1 MALAA
6 LWPDL
11 AKFRHFGKI
20 LDIFG
25 DFWGF
30 GKKFNLLWH
39 ILNAIGQI
47 FIVVQGQ
54 ISKIHTAIWSHCL
67 AAFVTVFESEQKSW
81 LVHIIADTNLIED
94 GSACF
99 YKIRLNRNN
108 NIFWIVVE
116 VKWSACLPS
125 TPTIRV
131 WIPLTP
137 SVFYVKFVTTFM
149 KMNKRGKPIKNKD
162 WSILK

>member
-108 NIFWIVVE
+108 NIFGSW
-116 VKWSACLPS
+116 WRSSGQRACLLLRRFEFES
-125 TPTIRV
+125 R
-131 WIPLTP
+131 WRLQ
-137 SVFYVKFVTTFM
+137 FFM
-149 KMNKRGKPIKNKD
+149 
-162 WSILK
+162 